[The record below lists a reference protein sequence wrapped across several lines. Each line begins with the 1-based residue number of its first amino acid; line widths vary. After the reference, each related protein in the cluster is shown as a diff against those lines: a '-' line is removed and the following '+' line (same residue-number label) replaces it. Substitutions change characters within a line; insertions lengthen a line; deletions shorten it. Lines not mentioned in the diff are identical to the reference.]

1 VVRTAV
7 CSKPTPYGLNAA
19 YFGQC
24 HLGSP
29 VREICTPGSAWG
41 DESKRPCPLG
51 EASARKRLR
60 PQGSARANVIKTR
73 LYHPTISQ
81 PLGGR
86 LRRKLDHPLRS
97 MPRQNASPRFHVTL
111 SLARTQN
118 PWIAFGEARS
128 CPAALR
134 GRIRV
139 IHDVRRHGED
149 DLARLSPPRKRSEG
163 ETTTDCR
170 STVVV
175 GVIGDAGFM
184 RNGDGQTAAHPGIR
198 NSGITVET
206 LGEVMIQIERPLV
219 EGARA

>member
-1 VVRTAV
+1 MIRP
-7 CSKPTPYGLNAA
+7 KAA
-19 YFGQC
+19 
-24 HLGSP
+24 P
-29 VREICTPGSAWG
+29 VRLDPFSY
-41 DESKRPCPLG
+41 ESVR
-51 EASARKRLR
+51 
-60 PQGSARANVIKTR
+60 QQV
-73 LYHPTISQ
+73 
-81 PLGGR
+81 
-86 LRRKLDHPLRS
+86 LRRDGWRCQSCGTMSNLEIHHKQFRSHSGEDSDEKLDHPLRS